1 MKIYNVTDKEFHKY
15 GKVIEGID
23 LTDLIKAMEKMPIP
37 EGVIY
42 EPSDAG
48 LESLAV
54 AKELQSKAFG
64 ELPVQIGYCNG
75 HNVMLNAVEY
85 HRSSELNIAATDA
98 VLLLGCQQDIT
109 DDFTY
114 DTSLVEA
121 FLLPKGCGVEIY
133 GTTLHYAPC
142 NANDNGFLVSV
153 VLPKGTNYP
162 LKDKHANGEDKLIT
176 ANNKWLIAHPES
188 GIENCHVGLK
198 GKNLNVTE

>member
-1 MKIYNVTDKEFHKY
+1 MKIYKVTDPKFRKY

-23 LTDLIKAMEKMPIP
+23 FTELVNKMQEMPLP
-37 EGVIY
+37 KDVVY
-42 EPSDAG
+42 EPSVKE
-48 LESLAV
+48 LESLNV
-54 AKELQSKAFG
+54 AKEIQTKAFG

-85 HRSSELNIAATDA
+85 HRNSELNIAATDA
-98 VLLLGCQQDIT
+98 VLILGCQQDIT

-114 DTSLVEA
+114 DTSLMEA
-121 FLLPKGCGVEIY
+121 FLVPKGCGVEIY

-142 NANDNGFLVSV
+142 NANDGGFLVTV

-162 LKDKHANGEDKLIT
+162 LKGKHAKGEDALIT

-188 GIENCHVGLK
+188 GIENCHMGLK
-198 GKNLNVTE
+198 GKNLNINE